1 MTHNALAFFNP
12 RRAGYVPNVVYTC
25 GAMRHKQRIILPY
38 AVSDT
43 FSNFSTL
50 KIEARLQ
57 SLEKTT

>member
-1 MTHNALAFFNP
+1 MTRNALAFFNP
-12 RRAGYVPNVVYTC
+12 RRAGYVPS
-25 GAMRHKQRIILPY
+25 IILPY

-50 KIEARLQ
+50 KIEALLK